1 MLEALPAEVIEQ
13 IFLHSLNLNLPRASP
28 FLSGVLSREHMY
40 RSLILL
46 AFWDDPPS
54 YPGSDA
60 INRMM
65 VGPLEYVPL
74 SLEDR
79 GRLQKDV
86 FKCKWLTRKRVLD
99 LVPTMQILTIHRHW
113 INAGVVLDKKQN
125 QDLEDLLARKAD
137 TPRSFNGQGP
147 PMHRLINGM
156 LSSPIGEQFR
166 RLCPDALKE
175 GPHPYV
181 LEISPM
187 ESLRIRCASIQSDI
201 NFPALNLVEFPE
213 KMLRG
218 RSDGFLPEDVAF
230 MEMLRITSANW
241 SSGSK
246 KATQTIFNRKA
257 LNEGIT
263 NAIRTQNLSA
273 LQCLL
278 KMDEYSMRCGPQNI
292 HRDLIYKIPQEH
304 FLTVVRTGRDNPRL
318 NLAFL
323 EALLRASAES
333 VPTKSSEIT
342 QWIVD
347 NVNLATQHPT
357 LDNMTNGRLATWL
370 SDWQMRL
377 PEYLEDLEDGIA
389 SQLFVLGGLNMHDIE
404 GQLFYRE
411 TLYPHR
417 QPLGNWIQE
426 SSFKSK
432 GHWIKKN

>member
-1 MLEALPAEVIEQ
+1 
-13 IFLHSLNLNLPRASP
+13 
-28 FLSGVLSREHMY
+28 
-40 RSLILL
+40 
-46 AFWDDPPS
+46 
-54 YPGSDA
+54 
-60 INRMM
+60 
-65 VGPLEYVPL
+65 
-74 SLEDR
+74 
-79 GRLQKDV
+79 
-86 FKCKWLTRKRVLD
+86 
-99 LVPTMQILTIHRHW
+99 
-113 INAGVVLDKKQN
+113 
-125 QDLEDLLARKAD
+125 
-137 TPRSFNGQGP
+137 
-147 PMHRLINGM
+147 
-156 LSSPIGEQFR
+156 
-166 RLCPDALKE
+166 
-175 GPHPYV
+175 
-181 LEISPM
+181 
-187 ESLRIRCASIQSDI
+187 
-201 NFPALNLVEFPE
+201 
-213 KMLRG
+213 
-218 RSDGFLPEDVAF
+218 

-241 SSGSK
+241 TSGSK

-278 KMDEYSMRCGPQNI
+278 KIDEYSMRCGPQNI
-292 HRDLIYKIPQEH
+292 HRDLVYKIPQEH

-318 NLAFL
+318 NLAFF